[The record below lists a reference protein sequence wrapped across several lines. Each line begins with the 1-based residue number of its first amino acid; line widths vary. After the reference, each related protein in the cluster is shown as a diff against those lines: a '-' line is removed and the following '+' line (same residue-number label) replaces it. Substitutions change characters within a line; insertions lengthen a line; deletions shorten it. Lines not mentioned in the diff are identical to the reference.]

1 MSSPD
6 LQAYLLIAVALGI
19 FSVLYFLGVVLCREW
34 VKNDLRDRYLRPLS
48 VRWRPFALW
57 GGWYGSSFVVRY
69 VDLYGL
75 VHEARCW
82 TGGFS
87 RGVKWDSDEI
97 VDAEKEI

>member
-6 LQAYLLIAVALGI
+6 WQVCISIAFVLGI
-19 FSVLYFLGVVLCREW
+19 FAVLQFLGLVLCREW
-34 VKNDLRDRYLRPLS
+34 VKNDLHDRCLRPLS

-57 GGWYGSSFVVRY
+57 GGWYGSAFVVRY

-75 VHEARCW
+75 VHKARCSA
-82 TGGFS
+82 GGFGH
-87 RGVKWDSDEI
+87 GVRWYSDEI